1 MVRLSC
7 WRRRGPRARRLGV
20 RTTGPGAGSPG
31 VVDELLM
38 SRPCGG
44 CCPEAPRG
52 TRMRPPRTVFRGRP
66 LLSAGGLPAD
76 PLLVDLVVRAVFLG
90 LLQLVVDH
98 LQQRLVAGLDGHA
111 VLLAGVELGGDL
123 ELAGVVLDV
132 LGPYRKVV
140 DDRLDLTAFERLL
153 LGAEVLVRDDLEV
166 EALLLDLLLDVDLSG
181 GAGLHADL
189 LAVQIFQR
197 LVRLVRLDQQCL
209 VGVEVA
215 LREVHHLLPLG
226 RDGHRG
232 GCQVA
237 LAGLEVLAALD
248 ALERGVDVLLLDAE
262 LLGDQR
268 REVHVEADHVLA
280 LLGFEGCVRQA
291 GADRQLVL
299 LDQTHVVFLAGTAR
313 LLLGAAGRDHDD
325 TERQPDDRQC
335 ARVPCNGAHVC
346 LRVSAPP
353 IPFQA
358 LRPILRSRCYRTM
371 RMPLFRDL
379 DRVVNPPAGTP
390 ALTARTRSTCW
401 YRSAA
406 RGATGGCRGG
416 GRRCWR
422 SRPAPPGPSS
432 PTRSSR
438 RECPG

>member
-153 LGAEVLVRDDLEV
+153 LGAE
-166 EALLLDLLLDVDLSG
+166 
-181 GAGLHADL
+181 
-189 LAVQIFQR
+189 
-197 LVRLVRLDQQCL
+197 
-209 VGVEVA
+209 
-215 LREVHHLLPLG
+215 
-226 RDGHRG
+226 
-232 GCQVA
+232 
-237 LAGLEVLAALD
+237 
-248 ALERGVDVLLLDAE
+248 

-401 YRSAA
+401 CRSAA
-406 RGATGGCRGG
+406 RGATGGCRGA

-422 SRPAPPGPSS
+422 SCCRRPCPS
-432 PTRSSR
+432 
-438 RECPG
+438 